1 MRELRKMK
9 VLVRWRD
16 ETTEIKRRRSEGR
29 ETWYVRVRSCWSKKL
44 NMKSIDF
51 EPFLFTLMEKWQ
63 ILTNGLMHGHLNV
76 RNRKKYLSRNFFGL
90 ISFVWII
97 HSPGFVFIL
106 QLNLGDIIYV
116 LISIFP
122 FICNNIN
129 YKVIIFLYSITSF
142 MGAKQ
147 IIFI

>member
-29 ETWYVRVRSCWSKKL
+29 ETWYVRVRSYWSKKL

-76 RNRKKYLSRNFFGL
+76 RNRKKNLSRNFFGL

-97 HSPGFVFIL
+97 HSPVFVFIL